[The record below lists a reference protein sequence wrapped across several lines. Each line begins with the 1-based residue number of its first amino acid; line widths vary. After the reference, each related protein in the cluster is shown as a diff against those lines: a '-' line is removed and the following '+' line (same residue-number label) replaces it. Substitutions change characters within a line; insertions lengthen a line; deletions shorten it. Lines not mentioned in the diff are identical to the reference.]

1 MEKGYIQIYTG
12 EGKGKT
18 TAALGL
24 SFRAAGRGKKVLYI
38 QFLKGMETGE
48 LVSINENPNIEHV
61 KMAETTRFFHTLSTQ
76 EQLALKT
83 KTQNEWIAL
92 GKKIK
97 SDHYDILVL
106 DEIMA
111 TILHGLVTEKEVLHL
126 LKEKP
131 AELEII
137 LTGRNASQNLIE
149 AADLVTEMR
158 KIKHYY
164 NQGITSRIGIEY

>member
-1 MEKGYIQIYTG
+1 MKEGYIQIYTG

-24 SFRAAGRGKKVLYI
+24 SFRAAGRGKKVLFI
-38 QFLKGMETGE
+38 QFLKGVETGE

-61 KMAETTRFFHTLSTQ
+61 KMAETTRFFKTLSVQ

-83 KTQNEWIAL
+83 KTQKEWIAL
-92 GKKIK
+92 GQKIK

-111 TILHGLVTEKEVLHL
+111 TILHGLVTEKEVLQL
-126 LKEKP
+126 LHEKP
-131 AELEII
+131 DELEII
-137 LTGRNASQNLIE
+137 LTGRNASENLVE

-164 NQGITSRIGIEY
+164 DQGIVARIGIEY